1 MQSDSMQD
9 PTSFY
14 QSQLTKFQKQLQTV
28 KTTLNT
34 LSLIRLVLFLAVL
47 AAVYFVWG
55 NTQIILG
62 VLVIATVFFIALLI
76 RYNTLKYERDFLK
89 ALIKTN
95 ETELKVLNRD
105 FHDLPDGKEYAQ
117 GAHDFSQD
125 IDLFG
130 RGSFFQ
136 YSNRT
141 ALKSGTDRF
150 VHGLLS
156 NHIQNVDE
164 KQEGIKE
171 LAALPEW
178 RQQFG
183 AVATLVK
190 TEVSVTSVVN
200 WLHQYSFFVP
210 KKAQLISILF
220 SALSILV
227 WALYF
232 LNFIS
237 GYLVFAVFL
246 LGLAITGKYL
256 KSINKLAIHTAQIQS
271 TFRQYAKL
279 IALLETQDFDAKALG
294 QERAKVIG
302 AEGSSSTLLKKFA
315 KLLDALDQRNNIL
328 ISLVANGFFLRDL
341 YICKSIEDWILNHGK
356 KVSNWFDA
364 IAFFD
369 AYCSLGNFAFN
380 HPRYVYPFINQDQNT
395 IDCKGAV
402 HPLLDT
408 EMAIAN
414 DYCIANDQFFVVT
427 GANMAGKS
435 TFLRTVGL
443 QIVMANVGLP
453 VAATEAKYTPIKLI
467 TSMRT
472 TDSLTDDES
481 YFFSELK
488 RLKFIID
495 KIEEEPHFIILD
507 EILKGTNST
516 DKAEGSKKFIERL
529 VRLKASGIIATHDLS
544 LCAVADSLKEV
555 KNYYFDAQIKND
567 ELYFDYA
574 FKEGVCQNMNASFL
588 LAKMGIVDDA
598 SLDHN

>member
-1 MQSDSMQD
+1 MIK
-9 PTSFY
+9 PKSFY
-14 QSQLTKFQKQLQTV
+14 QSQITKFQKQLQAV

-34 LSLIRLVLFLAVL
+34 LSSIRLVLFLVVL
-47 AAVYFVWG
+47 VAIYYVWG
-55 NTQIILG
+55 NTQVILG
-62 VLVIATVFFIALLI
+62 ILVLAAVLFIALLL

-95 ETELKVLNRD
+95 ETEIKVLNRD
-105 FHDLPDGKEYAQ
+105 FHHLPDGKEYVQA
-117 GAHDFSQD
+117 AHDFSQD

-141 ALKSGTDRF
+141 ALKSGTERL
-150 VHGLLS
+150 VHDLLS
-156 NHIQNVDE
+156 NDIDGVVD
-164 KQEGIKE
+164 KQDGIRA

-190 TEVSVTSVVN
+190 TEVSVKSVVD
-200 WLHQYSFFVP
+200 WLNQYNPFVP
-210 KKAQLISILF
+210 KKAQLISTIF

-227 WALYF
+227 WVLYF

-237 GYLVFAVFL
+237 GYLVFSVFL
-246 LGLAITGKYL
+246 IGLAITGKYL
-256 KSINKLAIHTAQIQS
+256 KNINKLSIHTAQIQS

-279 IALLETQDFDAKALG
+279 IALLERQDFDSKSLSH
-294 QERAKVIG
+294 ERDKVVG
-302 AEGSSSTLLKKFA
+302 GEHSSAILLEKFA

-328 ISLVANGFFLRDL
+328 IGLVVNGFLLRDL
-341 YICKSIEDWILNHGK
+341 YICKSIEDWISIHGN

-364 IAFFD
+364 IAYFD
-369 AYCSLGNFAFN
+369 AYSSLGNFAFN
-380 HPRYVYPFINQDQNT
+380 HPSYVYPAINQGEKT
-395 IDCKGAV
+395 MDCMGAV
-402 HPLLDT
+402 HPLLNP
-408 EMAIAN
+408 ERAIAN
-414 DYCIANDQFFVVT
+414 DYSIADDEFFVVT

-443 QIVMANVGLP
+443 QIVMANIGLP
-453 VAATEAKYTPIKLI
+453 VAATKAKYTPIKLI

-488 RLKFIID
+488 RLKFIIETI
-495 KIEEEPHFIILD
+495 KKEPHFIILD

-516 DKAEGSKKFIERL
+516 DKAVGSKKFIERL

-567 ELYFDYA
+567 ELYFDYS

-588 LAKMGIVDDA
+588 LAKMGIVDEDKN
-598 SLDHN
+598 HI